1 MAEVYYTYNV
11 SLAQPHA
18 TSFEKLSGSGWDKIV
33 QEDPDS
39 QKLIGRDRNRAFF
52 DPLGSDTHRWVQK
65 LTASYNELGED
76 SPEHY
81 YNIVVSPLFHSHSD
95 LFAHDGNKI
104 PRILSDWKTALDEVV
119 NAIPLIGTD
128 EFESILQRKLYAPP
142 SPLQARVMRGM
153 TPRLNPTD
161 ISVSYKGKVT
171 FHARNLRGWLWVLC
185 ARDSIEKV
193 TYKSCE
199 GDCGR
204 EVPSPSLPIPKQKN
218 RVLKYC
224 GATCS
229 GTVRARRA
237 RERKASN
244 DV

>member
-1 MAEVYYTYNV
+1 MNDVYYTYN
-11 SLAQPHA
+11 SDSAQPHA

-39 QKLIGRDRNRAFF
+39 QKLMGRDRNRAFYE
-52 DPLGSDTHRWVQK
+52 PLGFDTHRWVQK

-81 YNIVVSPLFHSHSD
+81 YNIVVSPLFHSHTD
-95 LFAHDGNKI
+95 LFAHAGNKI

-119 NAIPLIGTD
+119 NAIPLIGTEEFD
-128 EFESILQRKLYAPP
+128 EILQSKIYQKEYIHLRY
-142 SPLQARVMRGM
+142 QGHVE
-153 TPRLNPTD
+153 
-161 ISVSYKGKVT
+161 

-185 ARDSIEKV
+185 ARDSIEEV

-204 EVPSPSLPIPKQKN
+204 EVPSPSLPFPKQKN

-224 GATCS
+224 GATC
-229 GTVRARRA
+229 GATVRARRA
-237 RERKASN
+237 RERKK
-244 DV
+244 V